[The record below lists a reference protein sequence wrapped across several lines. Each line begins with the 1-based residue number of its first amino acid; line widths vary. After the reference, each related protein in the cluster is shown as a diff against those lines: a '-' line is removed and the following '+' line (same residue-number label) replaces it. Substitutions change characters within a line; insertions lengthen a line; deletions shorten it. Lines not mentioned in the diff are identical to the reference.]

1 MNKKEKSI
9 LKKIVFSL
17 IMLLLVR
24 LVFFL
29 QDDTS
34 DIIESILR
42 WTIFVGSVSIISIYI
57 KFNIKS
63 IKEFFMKY
71 QDKFILVG
79 LIFWIDIAFKIKN
92 SLELTPV
99 YLFALL
105 LILIL
110 IATFS
115 LLLPKKASKIFD
127 ISLMILYVVYAF
139 SQDLYYKIFRDFFS
153 LREIVNAQ
161 EGVESAEGTY
171 YFSVLHIIML
181 ILAVLTI
188 TKYIKLKRTS
198 HFSFTKSNLRMLY
211 KAPLFLFI
219 LVNINAQ
226 YPINFARLHL
236 SDHYL
241 YSSMYDKEQFV
252 TKFSTVNLLFRDLKV
267 IITPSFS
274 INRDIEYIE
283 DYYDNN
289 VKLHPDNEYT
299 DIFEGKN
306 LIFIIGESFDS
317 IAVSEELTPNI
328 YKLKT
333 EGLDFVNHF
342 TPVFPRTT
350 CDSEIIFN
358 TSIIPSITDGPTC
371 YVYNENSYS
380 ESIAE
385 LFNNSGYITTG
396 LHNNYKEFYTRDL
409 VYEGFGYDY
418 FYGQNEIPLTDTEI
432 RYDSVFGEKTLDYAI
447 YEDEL
452 FFSTYLSLSG
462 HSPYEET
469 NLATVE
475 HLDIVNDYYGDT
487 YSDTI
492 KGYIASQI
500 EVDLMIG
507 VIMEDLEAK
516 GILDDTVIV
525 FTNDHY
531 PYALDQE
538 EYENVKGIEE
548 DYEKMRGVLYIWSS
562 DIEHAEVDKLS
573 SSFDFLPTMINMF
586 GLDGNYSS
594 YIGNDIFCEELDPIV
609 YFKDYSIYDGIN
621 HYSFSETSDIINTS
635 VIAIAQA
642 NYDLSQK
649 LLSVN
654 YYKKE

>member
-1 MNKKEKSI
+1 
-9 LKKIVFSL
+9 
-17 IMLLLVR
+17 
-24 LVFFL
+24 
-29 QDDTS
+29 
-34 DIIESILR
+34 
-42 WTIFVGSVSIISIYI
+42 
-57 KFNIKS
+57 
-63 IKEFFMKY
+63 
-71 QDKFILVG
+71 
-79 LIFWIDIAFKIKN
+79 
-92 SLELTPV
+92 
-99 YLFALL
+99 
-105 LILIL
+105 
-110 IATFS
+110 
-115 LLLPKKASKIFD
+115 
-127 ISLMILYVVYAF
+127 
-139 SQDLYYKIFRDFFS
+139 
-153 LREIVNAQ
+153 
-161 EGVESAEGTY
+161 
-171 YFSVLHIIML
+171 
-181 ILAVLTI
+181 
-188 TKYIKLKRTS
+188 
-198 HFSFTKSNLRMLY
+198 
-211 KAPLFLFI
+211 
-219 LVNINAQ
+219 
-226 YPINFARLHL
+226 
-236 SDHYL
+236 
-241 YSSMYDKEQFV
+241 MYDKEQFV

-447 YEDEL
+447 FEDEL

-500 EVDLMIG
+500 EVDLMVG

-516 GILDDTVIV
+516 GILDNTVIV

-562 DIEHAEVDKLS
+562 DIEHAEVDRLS

-594 YIGNDIFCEELDPIV
+594 YIGNDIFCLELDPIV